1 MEKTSRKSLSS
12 IISDG
17 DEKPAGTIGEKLKG
31 ASPYLGLTAVFG
43 GLSAYEF
50 SRVGAKALI
59 LPYTKALT
67 FSAITGPVGLAAMG
81 VALTGIFLG
90 LGVYNMYAAGKK
102 YKESKAN
109 YNTEQV

>member
-12 IISDG
+12 LISDG

-50 SRVGAKALI
+50 SRVGAKAVI

-90 LGVYNMYAAGKK
+90 LGVYSMYAAGKK
-102 YKESKAN
+102 YKESKAS
-109 YNTEQV
+109 YNPE